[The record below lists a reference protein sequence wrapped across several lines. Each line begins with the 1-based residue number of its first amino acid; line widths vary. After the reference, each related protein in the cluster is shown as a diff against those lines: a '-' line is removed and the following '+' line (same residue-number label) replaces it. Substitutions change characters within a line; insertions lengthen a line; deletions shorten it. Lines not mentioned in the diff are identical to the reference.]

1 VVVCR
6 ADEAES
12 RAWHTKMLGFVE
24 EILQSLDLPYRLL
37 QCCTGDLGMKNE
49 DMVDVEC
56 WMPGRGDAGSDGSPT
71 GEYGETHSAS
81 RLGDYQCRR
90 LNLRY
95 KDAEGRTHHAYA
107 LNNTVIASPRVLIP
121 LLEIHQNAD
130 GTVTIPEPL
139 RVHMGGRTRIEAPIK
154 RMP

>member
-1 VVVCR
+1 
-6 ADEAES
+6 
-12 RAWHTKMLGFVE
+12 MIGYVE
-24 EILQSLDLPYRLL
+24 EILQALGLPYRLL

-49 DMVDVEC
+49 DMIDVEC
-56 WMPGRGDAGSDGSPT
+56 WMPGRGDAGADGAPR

-81 RLGDYQCRR
+81 RLGDFQCRR

-95 KDAEGRTHHAYA
+95 KDADGAVKHAFA

-130 GTVTIPEPL
+130 GTVNVPEPL
-139 RVHMGGRTRIEAPIK
+139 RPHLGGRARIEPPAK
-154 RMP
+154 RA

>member
-1 VVVCR
+1 
-6 ADEAES
+6 
-12 RAWHTKMLGFVE
+12 MLGFVE
-24 EILQSLDLPYRLL
+24 EILQSLGLPYRLL

-49 DMVDVEC
+49 DMIDVEC
-56 WMPGRGDAGSDGSPT
+56 WMPGRGEVGKDGAPT

-95 KDAEGRTHHAYA
+95 KDADGKVHHAWA

-139 RVHMGGRTRIEAPIK
+139 RPHLGGRTRIEPPAK
-154 RMP
+154 RL